1 MNIFLC
7 WMNVQP
13 DCFLPLDKEM
23 CKPATIVLESK
34 LLLPNLHD
42 VKSVV
47 SAVIFSFSIS
57 RLKFFANFY
66 INPRV

>member
-1 MNIFLC
+1 MI
-7 WMNVQP
+7 VQP

-23 CKPATIVLESK
+23 CKTATIVFESM

-42 VKSVV
+42 VESVV
-47 SAVIFSFSIS
+47 SAVIFFFPFS

-66 INPRV
+66 INPQV